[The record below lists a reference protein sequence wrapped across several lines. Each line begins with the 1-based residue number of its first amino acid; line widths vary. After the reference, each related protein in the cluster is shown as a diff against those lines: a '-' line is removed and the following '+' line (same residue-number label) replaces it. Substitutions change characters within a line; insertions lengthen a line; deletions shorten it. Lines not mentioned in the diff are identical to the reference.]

1 MRTTVRIDDDL
12 LRRLREQAHR
22 EEISAK
28 LIDRILR
35 CGLAALPRGKKASR
49 PYREKAFHMG
59 EPKAP
64 IDKALALAAS
74 LEDEETGMLRGA
86 RPSRSP

>member
-1 MRTTVRIDDDL
+1 MSIGTFGSPMWN
-12 LRRLREQAHR
+12 AF
-22 EEISAK
+22 
-28 LIDRILR
+28 
-35 CGLAALPRGKKASR
+35 SR